1 MKLAEELKKIIRD
14 SSANYI
20 ELYDIHNILFA
31 AVPIPM
37 SIFSFIQLATLRR
50 SSILKP
56 HLNDEVYFS
65 EMANNPLM
73 GTSVIRIR
81 LNIDIRDE
89 IHAR

>member
-1 MKLAEELKKIIRD
+1 MKLADELKKIIRD

-65 EMANNPLM
+65 EMVNNPLV